1 MTNIIIFKNSNDIIL
16 RLEVGGRKTNGRK
29 MGRAWGEKMGEGM
42 RQGGDGEDPK
52 RECDNR
58 KKKIFGVYTLFTI
71 SNVLHGN
78 NKRTSIIFNYS
89 NVSPNTNFMYYL

>member
-1 MTNIIIFKNSNDIIL
+1 
-16 RLEVGGRKTNGRK
+16 
-29 MGRAWGEKMGEGM
+29 MGREDWGRDAIGRGWGRPEE
-42 RQGGDGEDPK
+42 
-52 RECDNR
+52 ECDNR